1 MNGIDNQL
9 TRTQVF
15 GIILLGICVWAILIG
30 LIWVLLKDMRD
41 GVIITLAGVIGSGA
55 LIKWLKYVNQGR
67 LR

>member
-9 TRTQVF
+9 TRTQVL

-30 LIWVLLKDMRD
+30 LIWALLKDMRD